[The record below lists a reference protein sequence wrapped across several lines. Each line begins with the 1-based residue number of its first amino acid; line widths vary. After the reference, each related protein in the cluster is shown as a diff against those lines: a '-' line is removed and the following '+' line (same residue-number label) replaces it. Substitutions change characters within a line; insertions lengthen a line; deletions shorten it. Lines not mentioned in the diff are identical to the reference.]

1 MELFSGTLRPISAA
15 GKIKK
20 KIRIATLQIHER
32 RCADMK
38 ISTGGRTNESEEN
51 ASIPAEELCESTR
64 LALADEKELTDAQKA
79 HLKECDFYRCFQNET
94 EILKHDLASLDV
106 APLAKNGVGLA
117 DSVME
122 EIGKQA
128 IFGRTPAA
136 SSARPRFFRHAGLA
150 AACLVVFV
158 LAAPTAF
165 NLMHTK
171 NAEDTALINETA
183 PRSQAFFLAGSAV
196 NDPSESADEESAQ
209 KSKNGTCVPAD
220 KSDQS
225 TDSASDV
232 LYSADAL
239 PFNPADALKEN
250 KTITFF
256 DDHDSTSSQKNTA
269 LSDTVTGES
278 SGNAE
283 NEEIANGD
291 AAIAN
296 TYDVSFSLRSN
307 SANGAEQSSDTICAL
322 PPSPDNAAAND
333 ISDTANST
341 TADTYDS
348 SEDSLDDRLAPSDNS
363 YNSNDSGNANDAK
376 HSGGAA
382 VGGGGGSSSSS
393 GTREAG
399 MTEENKGADD
409 VDRANASNEYTNS
422 VPDFIRTACQAA
434 NARFGSHYAID
445 SGNAVYTRL
454 SESSLYVDIPVSDG
468 VHLQVFMTLEDGIWK
483 ISTDTDGNEQIFEVT
498 ARYNILG

>member
-1 MELFSGTLRPISAA
+1 
-15 GKIKK
+15 
-20 KIRIATLQIHER
+20 
-32 RCADMK
+32 MK

-64 LALADEKELTDAQKA
+64 LALADEKELTDAQKT
-79 HLKECDFYRCFQNET
+79 HLKECDFCRSFQNET

-171 NAEDTALINETA
+171 NAEDAVLNNETA
-183 PRSQAFFLAGSAV
+183 PHSQAFFLAGSAV

-209 KSKNGTCVPAD
+209 KSKNESCVSAD
-220 KSDQS
+220 DSNQS
-225 TDSASDV
+225 TDSAS
-232 LYSADAL
+232 
-239 PFNPADALKEN
+239 
-250 KTITFF
+250 
-256 DDHDSTSSQKNTA
+256 SQKKTA

-278 SGNAE
+278 YGNAE

-296 TYDVSFSLRSN
+296 TYNVSFSLRSN

-333 ISDTANST
+333 ISDTADSA
-341 TADTYDS
+341 TANTYDS
-348 SEDSLDDRLAPSDNS
+348 SEDFLDDRIAPPD
-363 YNSNDSGNANDAK
+363 NSNDSGNANDAK

-399 MTEENKGADD
+399 MTEENQGADE
-409 VDRANASNEYTNS
+409 VDRSNASNEYTNS

-454 SESSLYVDIPVSDG
+454 SENSLYVDIPVSDG

-483 ISTDTDGNEQIFEVT
+483 ITTDTDGNEQIFEVT
-498 ARYNILG
+498 ARYSILG

>member
-1 MELFSGTLRPISAA
+1 
-15 GKIKK
+15 
-20 KIRIATLQIHER
+20 
-32 RCADMK
+32 MK

-64 LALADEKELTDAQKA
+64 LALADEKELTDTQKA
-79 HLKECDFYRCFQNET
+79 HLKECDFCRCFQNET

-220 KSDQS
+220 NSDKS

-250 KTITFF
+250 KTITFY
-256 DDHDSTSSQKNTA
+256 DDHDSTSSQKKTA

-278 SGNAE
+278 YGNAE

-307 SANGAEQSSDTICAL
+307 FCKRCRAKLRHDL
-322 PPSPDNAAAND
+322 RL
-333 ISDTANST
+333 TAV
-341 TADTYDS
+341 
-348 SEDSLDDRLAPSDNS
+348 
-363 YNSNDSGNANDAK
+363 SG
-376 HSGGAA
+376 
-382 VGGGGGSSSSS
+382 
-393 GTREAG
+393 
-399 MTEENKGADD
+399 
-409 VDRANASNEYTNS
+409 
-422 VPDFIRTACQAA
+422 
-434 NARFGSHYAID
+434 
-445 SGNAVYTRL
+445 
-454 SESSLYVDIPVSDG
+454 
-468 VHLQVFMTLEDGIWK
+468 
-483 ISTDTDGNEQIFEVT
+483 
-498 ARYNILG
+498 

>member
-1 MELFSGTLRPISAA
+1 
-15 GKIKK
+15 
-20 KIRIATLQIHER
+20 
-32 RCADMK
+32 MK

-79 HLKECDFYRCFQNET
+79 HLKECDFCRCFQNET

-150 AACLVVFV
+150 VVFV

-399 MTEENKGADD
+399 MTEENQGADE

-483 ISTDTDGNEQIFEVT
+483 STTDTDGNEQIFEVT

>member
-1 MELFSGTLRPISAA
+1 
-15 GKIKK
+15 
-20 KIRIATLQIHER
+20 
-32 RCADMK
+32 MK

-64 LALADEKELTDAQKA
+64 LALADEKELTDTQKA
-79 HLKECDFYRCFQNET
+79 HLKECDFCRCFQNET

-171 NAEDTALINETA
+171 NAEDAVLNNETA
-183 PRSQAFFLAGSAV
+183 PHSQAFFLAGSAV

-209 KSKNGTCVPAD
+209 KSKNESCVSAD
-220 KSDQS
+220 DSNQS
-225 TDSASDV
+225 TDSAS
-232 LYSADAL
+232 
-239 PFNPADALKEN
+239 
-250 KTITFF
+250 
-256 DDHDSTSSQKNTA
+256 SQKKTA

-278 SGNAE
+278 YGNAE

-296 TYDVSFSLRSN
+296 TYNVSFSLRSN

-333 ISDTANST
+333 ISDTADSA
-341 TADTYDS
+341 TANTYDS
-348 SEDSLDDRLAPSDNS
+348 SEDFLDDRIAPPD
-363 YNSNDSGNANDAK
+363 NSNDSGNANDAK
-376 HSGGAA
+376 LSGGAA

-399 MTEENKGADD
+399 MTEENQGADE

-422 VPDFIRTACQAA
+422 VPDFIRTVCQAA

-445 SGNAVYTRL
+445 SENAVYTRL

>member
-1 MELFSGTLRPISAA
+1 
-15 GKIKK
+15 
-20 KIRIATLQIHER
+20 
-32 RCADMK
+32 MK

-79 HLKECDFYRCFQNET
+79 HLKECDFCRSFQNET

-196 NDPSESADEESAQ
+196 NDPSESADEESAL
-209 KSKNGTCVPAD
+209 KSKNEACTPAD
-220 KSDQS
+220 NSDQS
-225 TDSASDV
+225 ADSASDV

-239 PFNPADALKEN
+239 PFDSADALTEN

-256 DDHDSTSSQKNTA
+256 DDSGNVSLSKSADLSGTA
-269 LSDTVTGES
+269 TGGS

-283 NEEIANGD
+283 NEEIPNGD
-291 AAIAN
+291 STTEN
-296 TYDVSFSLRSN
+296 NLDVSFSLRSN
-307 SANGAEQSSDTICAL
+307 SANGAEQSSGTTCAL
-322 PPSPDNAAAND
+322 PPAPDNAAAND
-333 ISDTANST
+333 ISDTSDSTAAN
-341 TADTYDS
+341 TYDS
-348 SEDSLDDRLAPSDNS
+348 SEDFLDDRIAPPD
-363 YNSNDSGNANDAK
+363 NSNDSGNANANDAK
-376 HSGGAA
+376 HSGGTA
-382 VGGGGGSSSSS
+382 VGGGGTGGGGSSSSS

-399 MTEENKGADD
+399 MAEESQGADKA
-409 VDRANASNEYTNS
+409 DRSNASNEYMNS
-422 VPDFIRTACQAA
+422 VPDFIQTACQAA

-445 SGNAVYTRL
+445 SENAVYTRL
-454 SESSLYVDIPVSDG
+454 SDSSLYVDIPVSDD
-468 VHLQVFMTLEDGIWK
+468 VHLQVFMTLEDGTWK
-483 ISTDTDGNEQIFEVT
+483 ITTDTDGNEQIFEVT

>member
-1 MELFSGTLRPISAA
+1 
-15 GKIKK
+15 
-20 KIRIATLQIHER
+20 
-32 RCADMK
+32 MK

-64 LALADEKELTDAQKA
+64 LALADEKELTDTQKA
-79 HLKECDFYRCFQNET
+79 HLKECDFCRCFQNET

-171 NAEDTALINETA
+171 NAEDAVLNNETA
-183 PRSQAFFLAGSAV
+183 PHSQAFFLAGSAV
-196 NDPSESADEESAQ
+196 NDPYESADEESAQ
-209 KSKNGTCVPAD
+209 KSKNESCVSAD
-220 KSDQS
+220 DSNQS
-225 TDSASDV
+225 TD
-232 LYSADAL
+232 SADAL

-256 DDHDSTSSQKNTA
+256 DDHDSTSSQKKTA

-322 PPSPDNAAAND
+322 PPSPDND
-333 ISDTANST
+333 ISDTADST

-348 SEDSLDDRLAPSDNS
+348 SEDSLDDRLAPPDNS
-363 YNSNDSGNANDAK
+363 YDSNDSGNANDAK
-376 HSGGAA
+376 HSGGTA
-382 VGGGGGSSSSS
+382 VGGGGSSSSSS

-399 MTEENKGADD
+399 MTEENQGADE
-409 VDRANASNEYTNS
+409 VDRSNASNEYTNS

-483 ISTDTDGNEQIFEVT
+483 ITTDTDGNEQIFEVT